1 MNDMRYFSQ
10 GYSLYSFSILLIY
23 DGLGFLVLDWVFGV
37 GVINLWGL
45 GPLVW
50 DLLGIWGLGLSILT

>member
-23 DGLGFLVLDWVFGV
+23 DGLGFWVLDWVFGV
-37 GVINLWGL
+37 GVINQWGL

-50 DLLGIWGLGLSILT
+50 DILGFWGLRLSILT

>member
-23 DGLGFLVLDWVFGV
+23 DGLGFWVLDWVFGV
-37 GVINLWGL
+37 GVINQWGL

-50 DLLGIWGLGLSILT
+50 DLLGF